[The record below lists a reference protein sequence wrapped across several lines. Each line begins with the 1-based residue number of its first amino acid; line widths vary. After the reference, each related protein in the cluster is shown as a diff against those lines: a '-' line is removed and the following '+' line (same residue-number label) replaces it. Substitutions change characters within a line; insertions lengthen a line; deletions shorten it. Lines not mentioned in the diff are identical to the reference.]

1 MKKRSKRYRKAS
13 KHNVM
18 MFDMNELEN
27 QKVTNASEE
36 ISEPVKTRN
45 VFTNRNFTLT
55 FLGALVSN
63 VAALFYSFAV
73 SFYIL
78 KITKNNALIQGLY
91 LATGG
96 ITFCIVTLLGGVI
109 SDRFNKAKI
118 MYMCDYLKGGIIIG
132 FTLLLMFAIKSVVW
146 QVTSLFIVTVLLNAI
161 AGIFTP
167 ASASLLPQIV
177 KEQQFQQAQSYF
189 SILNSFQ
196 SIVGVIL
203 AGILYTLIPINVLF
217 MIVGACYILS
227 AISEMFIR
235 YDSKFEKRNEKLTM
249 KVVFSD
255 IGSGFKYLVS
265 IKAILAIMICVL
277 FINFFFSPIFDN
289 FAPYFIATD
298 VTGTNY
304 MFHESMAPEM
314 WSSFF
319 SVAVGLGSLIMGII
333 LSTQKQKEKCNGLI
347 RWSMIGV
354 SAVIILMTVAYILF
368 KNGVIDINALLIT
381 VIAVLFVVGIC
392 IILINVPSTTAMM
405 KIVDKDKFGKVSS
418 VANIGSQG
426 LIPLSML
433 LGGLALNYIGSIGL
447 LAICAGGFLITSLVL
462 FVIKPVRDI

>member
-1 MKKRSKRYRKAS
+1 
-13 KHNVM
+13 
-18 MFDMNELEN
+18 MNDKEN
-27 QKVTNASEE
+27 QKPTNTSEE
-36 ISEPVKTRN
+36 IGGTVKTRN
-45 VFTNRNFTLT
+45 VFANRNFTLT

-78 KITKNNALIQGLY
+78 KITNNNALIQGLY
-91 LATGG
+91 LAVGG
-96 ITFCIVTLLGGVI
+96 ITFCVVTLFGGVI

-118 MYMCDYLKGGIIIG
+118 MYMCDYLKGGIIVG
-132 FTLLLMFAIKSVVW
+132 FTLLLMLVIKSVAW
-146 QVTSLFIVTVLLNAI
+146 QVASLFIVAILLNAI

-203 AGILYTLIPINVLF
+203 AGILYTLVPINVLF
-217 MIVGACYILS
+217 MIVGGCYILS

-235 YDSKFEKRNEKLTM
+235 YDSKFEKRDEKLTIKM
-249 KVVFSD
+249 VFDD
-255 IGSGFKYLVS
+255 IKSGFKYLVS
-265 IKAILAIMICVL
+265 IKAILAMMICVL

-304 MFHESMAPEM
+304 IFHEYMAPEM

-319 SVAVGLGSLIMGII
+319 SVAVGLGSLIMGIV
-333 LSTQKQKEKCNGLI
+333 LSTLKQREKCNGLV
-347 RWSMIGV
+347 RWSMIAV
-354 SAVIILMTVAYILF
+354 SLAVTSMAVSYVLF
-368 KNGVIDINALLIT
+368 KSSYIDINALLII
-381 VIAVLFVVGIC
+381 VIAILFVVGVC
-392 IILINVPSTTAMM
+392 IVLINVPSTTVMM
-405 KIVDKDKFGKVSS
+405 RIVDKDKFGKVSS
-418 VANIGSQG
+418 VSNIGSQG
-426 LIPLSML
+426 LIPLSMF

-447 LAICAGGFLITSLVL
+447 LATCAGGLLITSLIL
-462 FVIKPVRDI
+462 FFIKPVREI